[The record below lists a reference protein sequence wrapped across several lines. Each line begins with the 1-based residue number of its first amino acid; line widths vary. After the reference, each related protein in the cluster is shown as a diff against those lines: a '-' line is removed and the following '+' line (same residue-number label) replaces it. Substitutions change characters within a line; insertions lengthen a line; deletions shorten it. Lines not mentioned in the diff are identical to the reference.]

1 MADHAA
7 LSVDDLLAQ
16 ATCAV
21 RGLKDGKRGDAV
33 GTAWLAKDDGYLLT
47 AGHVVEDQLTAGE
60 VWVRFPDAADDER
73 ATFVVEP
80 VNDEPAA
87 LDFAVLKLDR
97 PNGRTPI
104 PFTLVSRAEGQIRAR
119 GYGSNLPHAQSPGE
133 GNLVGNYL
141 RKWSSL
147 AYYFQYNTDTLAVG
161 GFSGAAIYSDV
172 AKAVIGLQVE
182 EVAGRSAFAMPLAR
196 ITDYWAELVGAAVMS
211 TRGLAVL
218 LQPEAASEEARDIVR
233 ERIVRPVLESLNL
246 EMYVSELG
254 GPRGEDMRQLELA
267 DVVIADITHGDPNVI
282 YELTVAQ
289 GLGTPDIVVV
299 DKAAAGPGDS
309 PFQLVR
315 LDLEDVE
322 LSRRVIEQ
330 RLVSV
335 RAIFEALGE
344 LGTVNPLTSFFKAP
358 LTQIS
363 AANALALSYELNFV
377 RPVGTALLDVLA
389 YGSESGV
396 DVSVDG
402 ESLSWKDLD
411 GITLTTVL
419 PERVSWANDDFIDE
433 RLATP
438 GHVVKAVVS
447 RTEWSRPRS
456 MKCLPLDD
464 GKPVRLIDPFPTIL
478 ATLSEA
484 IDERLGGGP
493 AVRSREAWS
502 ALERKE
508 IDRFQSK
515 LVKRIGSDDVKIK
528 RRRLTDVFV
537 IASSRAVFP
546 GLESED

>member
-1 MADHAA
+1 MA
-7 LSVDDLLAQ
+7 
-16 ATCAV
+16 
-21 RGLKDGKRGDAV
+21 
-33 GTAWLAKDDGYLLT
+33 
-47 AGHVVEDQLTAGE
+47 AGE
-60 VWVRFPDAADDER
+60 VWVRFPDSDEDER

-87 LDFAVLKLDR
+87 LDFAVLKLER

-141 RKWSSL
+141 RKSSSL
-147 AYYFQYNTDTLAVG
+147 SYYFQYNTDTLAVG
-161 GFSGAAIYSDV
+161 GFSGAAIYSDL

-182 EVAGRSAFAMPLAR
+182 QVGGRSAFAMPLAR
-196 ITDYWAELVGAAVMS
+196 IADYWAELVGNAVTS

-218 LQPEAASEEARDIVR
+218 LQPQAGSDAARDIVR

-254 GPRGEDMRQLELA
+254 GLRGEDMRQLELA
-267 DVVIADITHGDPNVI
+267 DVVIADVTHGDPNVI
-282 YELTVAQ
+282 YELTVAH
-289 GLGTPDIVVV
+289 GLGTPDVVV
-299 DKAAAGPGDS
+299 IDKAAAGSRES
-309 PFQLVR
+309 PFQLVQ
-315 LDLEDVE
+315 LDLEDVDS
-322 LSRRVIEQ
+322 SRHLIES

-335 RAIFEALGE
+335 RAIFEAVGE
-344 LGTVNPLTSFFKAP
+344 MGTDNPITSFFKAP

-377 RPVGTALLDVLA
+377 RPVGTALLEALA
-389 YGSESGV
+389 YREGSGV

-402 ESLSWKDLD
+402 TSLSSNELD

-419 PERVSWANDDFIDE
+419 PAHVSWANDDFIDE
-433 RLATP
+433 RLAAP
-438 GHVVKAVVS
+438 GLVVEAVV
-447 RTEWSRPRS
+447 RRPDWSRQRS
-456 MKCLPLDD
+456 MKCLPLAE
-464 GKPVRLIDPFPTIL
+464 GKPVRLIDPFPTTL

-493 AVRSREAWS
+493 SVRGLKAWP
-502 ALERKE
+502 ALEQKE

-515 LVKRIGSDDVKIK
+515 LVHRVRSADVKIK
-528 RRRLTDVFV
+528 RRRLTDVFLV
-537 IASSRAVFP
+537 AGSRAVFP
-546 GLESED
+546 GLSFED